1 MLVIRKNKYEELEK
15 LRRKTNAIRLVEG
28 IVIGLAIGAVIAL
41 LLTPWDGKQSRGYAA
56 EKFEGLRARCKR
68 LWGSCC
74 GCCSAE
80 VEEEEVVDP
89 LEGFYEE

>member
-41 LLTPWDGKQSRGYAA
+41 LLTPWDGKHSRWYAM
-56 EKFEGLRARCKR
+56 EKFDRLRSRCR
-68 LWGSCC
+68 SLWGSCC

-80 VEEEEVVDP
+80 DEEEDLDLMDGDYDE
-89 LEGFYEE
+89 